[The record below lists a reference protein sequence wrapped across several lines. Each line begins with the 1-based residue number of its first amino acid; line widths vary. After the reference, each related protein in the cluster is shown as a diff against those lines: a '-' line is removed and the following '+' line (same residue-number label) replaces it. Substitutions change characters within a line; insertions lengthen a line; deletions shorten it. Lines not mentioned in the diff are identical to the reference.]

1 MLGAHNFRHHAMGR
15 GSLLVCTLSSSLLVM
30 EKALLAA
37 CGDFGLLACSLWKLK
52 EVKKEST
59 LRCTLAPATAAAW
72 AACSRT

>member
-1 MLGAHNFRHHAMGR
+1 
-15 GSLLVCTLSSSLLVM
+15 M